1 MANISF
7 TARIHYYLHKS
18 QVSHQAFSFPMAHEC
33 SMEVAWNC
41 TSALLFLPP
50 SRRAC
55 ARQLGRAH
63 GRWRG
68 LCSLL
73 LFLLS
78 DPSGSSDSLHYGSP
92 SVRSRLHSRYLLSVR
107 VSLSPP
113 RSLVSF
119 LFTGANR
126 GPAGSKVL
134 PFPQPPDD
142 RVRTCLLHSC
152 CYMDQRPSV
161 AATTST
167 AA

>member
-1 MANISF
+1 
-7 TARIHYYLHKS
+7 
-18 QVSHQAFSFPMAHEC
+18 MAHEC

-41 TSALLFLPP
+41 TSALLFPLPPSLPP

-92 SVRSRLHSRYLLSVR
+92 SVRSRLHSISCLSE
-107 VSLSPP
+107 SLSP
-113 RSLVSF
+113 SLSCLVSF
-119 LFTGANR
+119 HRSQPRSRRVEGSALSAHCRNPRTTAYE
-126 GPAGSKVL
+126 PA
-134 PFPQPPDD
+134 
-142 RVRTCLLHSC
+142 R
-152 CYMDQRPSV
+152 
-161 AATTST
+161 ST
-167 AA
+167 AAAAAWTSVPPLVPPPPPPRRGRPRPDSLSPAT